1 MGIFYD
7 LLSASPLFE
16 QDKMNGYSELEIKKI
31 ASLYDIKIEGMLY
44 DFLLDI
50 GRCDSRTFA
59 GGANKL
65 RAYCSRS
72 IRTQVLGQEEF
83 RQQLS
88 ETKHD
93 QHVRNKPFEIA
104 KEGVADSMFLTTAS
118 SNPDYI
124 LCFDENLGRVY
135 NTNRTLYDYIKYWS
149 FEHDEINKVVQ
160 QRLSPTHSN
169 HYPTGEMIDFERETD
184 ATNV

>member
-7 LLSASPLFE
+7 LLSTSPLFE

-104 KEGVADSMFLTTAS
+104 KEGVADS
-118 SNPDYI
+118 DYI
-124 LCFDENLGRVY
+124 LCFDEIFGRVY
-135 NTNRTLYDYIKYWS
+135 NTNRTLYDYIKYCS

-160 QRLSPTHSN
+160 QRLSPTHFN